1 MSTQPQLDSEL
12 IQIAQ
17 DLIRRRFVEGR
28 HHIAAALRT
37 RHGTVF
43 TGVHVEANVG
53 RIAVC
58 AEAIA
63 IGAAATAGDTEIAT
77 IVAVNDFGE
86 IVSPCGMCREL
97 ISDYAPDATV
107 IIARCGQA
115 APIPVAE
122 LLPHKYRRQP

>member
-1 MSTQPQLDSEL
+1 MNDNEL
-12 IQIAQ
+12 IQTARE
-17 DLIRRRFVEGR
+17 LIRRRFVEGR

-37 RHGTVF
+37 RQGAVF

-97 ISDYAPDATV
+97 ISDYAPAATV

-115 APIPVAE
+115 TPVLITE
-122 LLPHKYRRQP
+122 LLPYKYRRQP

>member
-1 MSTQPQLDSEL
+1 MSTQPQLDNEL

-17 DLIRRRFVEGR
+17 ELIRRRFVEGR

-37 RHGTVF
+37 RRGAVF

-58 AEAIA
+58 AEAVA

-115 APIPVAE
+115 TPLPVKD
-122 LLPHKYRRQP
+122 LLPHKYRRPS